1 MKTWTGGCL
10 CGALRYEA
18 TVSESE
24 NWYCHCRMCQKATGT
39 AVSTSAIIKKN
50 QFHMLKGAAK
60 FYQSSADIER
70 GFCANCGSPMFF
82 RPIREDWVSILSGTL
97 DDPEVAPPAGHYGI
111 ESRISWLTI
120 EDDLIQQCTEDD
132 VTIEAKNAG
141 EQVHL

>member
-24 NWYCHCRMCQKATGT
+24 NWYCHCRMCQKATGSV
-39 AVSTSAIIKKN
+39 VSTSAIIKKD
-50 QFHMLKGAAK
+50 QLRMLKGIPK
-60 FYQSSADIER
+60 FYQSSATIER

-82 RPIREDWVSILSGTL
+82 RPIKEDWVSILSGTL
-97 DDPEVAPPAGHYGI
+97 DDPELAPPEGHYGV

-120 EDDLIQQCTEDD
+120 VDDLKQQRTEND
-132 VTIEAKNAG
+132 VS
-141 EQVHL
+141 L

>member
-39 AVSTSAIIKKN
+39 VVSTSAIIKKN
-50 QFHMLKGAAK
+50 QLRMLKGTAK
-60 FYQSSADIER
+60 FYQSSTAIER

-82 RPIREDWVSILSGTL
+82 RPIKEDWISILTGTL
-97 DDPEVAPPAGHYGI
+97 DDPEVAPPEGHYGI

-120 EDDLIQQCTEDD
+120 VDDLKQQRTKVD
-132 VTIEAKNAG
+132 VSLQVKNA
-141 EQVHL
+141 ED